1 VQRASQTPV
10 AMASPSSIDGL
21 GVPQEVAATERAV
34 HAGGSPRLILC
45 VPSLPEEV
53 LPGLLADLATVFGR
67 DEVLIASPDLEE
79 PEASSVLPL
88 TVFDGTRVR
97 SDWVL
102 TAGDYAAANELA
114 QRHDAAQVI
123 LLGADV
129 CALPATAIREMAD
142 RIAGGAD
149 LIVPA
154 YSLGAH
160 DGLVT
165 SAFLYPLTRALFAA
179 NIRFPLP
186 MDAAMSRRMVERMA
200 SVAQRQTAS
209 QPDALLW
216 PVAEAAAAAFT
227 VYQVDSDAPT
237 PIPPAAADFNTLFVS
252 VAGGIFADIEAKASF
267 WQRSRGPAVAMREIP
282 PAQRTESGDLAEEVP
297 GMVEAFRLA
306 HRNLQEIWALALPPQ
321 SLLALKKLSIAEPA
335 AFTIAPA
342 LWARLVYDFALAF
355 HLRSL
360 NRGHLLG
367 AFTPVY
373 LAWVASALRT
383 VTDDASAAVHREET
397 AAAFEREKPY
407 LVARWRWPDRFNP

>member
-1 VQRASQTPV
+1 
-10 AMASPSSIDGL
+10 MASPSSIEGF
-21 GVPQEVAATERAV
+21 GTPQEVASSERRVQADSS
-34 HAGGSPRLILC
+34 ARLLLC
-45 VPSLPEEV
+45 LPSLPDDV
-53 LPGLLADLATVFGR
+53 LSGLLADLATVFR
-67 DEVLIASPDLEE
+67 PDEVTVASPDIEE
-79 PEASSVLPL
+79 PESAQALPL

-102 TAGDYAAANELA
+102 TAGDYLAANELA
-114 QRHDAAQVI
+114 QRHDATQVF

-129 CALPATAIREMAD
+129 CALPPKAIREMVD
-142 RIAGGAD
+142 RIAEGSD
-149 LIVPA
+149 LVVPA

-165 SAFLYPLTRALFAA
+165 SALLYPLTRALFAT

-186 MDAAMSRRMVERMA
+186 MDIAMSRRMVERMA
-200 SVAQRQTAS
+200 TVAQRHSAS

-216 PVAEAAAAAFT
+216 PVSEAAAAAFS
-227 VYQVDSDAPT
+227 VRQVDCGAPT
-237 PIPPAAADFNTLFVS
+237 PPAPAATDFNTLFAS
-252 VAGGIFADIEAKASF
+252 VAGGLFADIEAKAPF
-267 WQRSRGPAVAMREIP
+267 WQRSRGPAMAMREVP
-282 PAQRTESGDLAEEVP
+282 PMQQSQGGDLAEEVP
-297 GMVEAFRLA
+297 GMVESFRLA

-355 HLRSL
+355 HLRTL

-373 LAWVASALRT
+373 LAWVASTLRT
-383 VTDDASAAVHREET
+383 VTDDGSAAAYREET
-397 AAAFEREKPY
+397 AVAFEREKPY

>member
-1 VQRASQTPV
+1 
-10 AMASPSSIDGL
+10 MASPSSIEGF
-21 GVPQEVAATERAV
+21 GVPQEAASAERELQPGA
-34 HAGGSPRLILC
+34 SPRLLLC
-45 VPSLPEEV
+45 VPSLPGNV
-53 LPGLLADLATVFGR
+53 LPGLLADLATVFR
-67 DEVLIASPDLEE
+67 KDEVLIASPDLEE
-79 PEASSVLPL
+79 PESTPALPL

-102 TAGDYAAANELA
+102 TAGDYIAANELA
-114 QRHDAAQVI
+114 QRHDAAQVL

-129 CALPATAIREMAD
+129 CALPAVEIRAMAD
-142 RIAGGAD
+142 RVAAGTD

-154 YSLGAH
+154 YSLSAH
-160 DGLVT
+160 DGLVN
-165 SAFLYPLTRALFAA
+165 SALLYPLTRALFAA

-200 SVAQRQTAS
+200 SVAQRQAAS

-216 PVAEAAAAAFT
+216 PVAEAAAAAFS
-227 VYQVDSDAPT
+227 VRQVDCDAPT
-237 PIPPAAADFNTLFVS
+237 PPAPAASDFNTLFVS
-252 VAGGIFADIEAKASF
+252 AAGGIFADIEAKAPF
-267 WQRSRGPAVAMREIP
+267 WQRSRGPAAAMREIP
-282 PAQRTESGDLAEEVP
+282 PAQHTESSDLAEELS

-335 AFTIAPA
+335 AFTIDPA
-342 LWARLVYDFALAF
+342 FWARLVYDFALAF
-355 HLRSL
+355 HLRAL

-373 LAWVASALRT
+373 LAWVASTLRT

-397 AAAFEREKPY
+397 AAAFEREKSY

>member
-1 VQRASQTPV
+1 
-10 AMASPSSIDGL
+10 MASPSSIEGF
-21 GVPQEVAATERAV
+21 GVPQETASAERGV
-34 HAGGSPRLILC
+34 QPGSSPRLLLC
-45 VPSLPEEV
+45 MPSLPEDA
-53 LPGLLADLATVFGR
+53 LSGLLADLATVFR
-67 DEVLIASPDLEE
+67 PDEVTIASPDLEE
-79 PEASSVLPL
+79 PESAQALPL
-88 TVFDGTRVR
+88 TVFDGTRAR

-102 TAGDYAAANELA
+102 TAGDYIAANELA
-114 QRHDAAQVI
+114 LKHDAAQV
-123 LLGADV
+123 LLMGADI
-129 CALPATAIREMAD
+129 CTLPARTIREMAD
-142 RIAGGAD
+142 RITGGAD
-149 LIVPA
+149 LTVPA

-165 SAFLYPLTRALFAA
+165 SALLYPLTRALFAA

-200 SVAQRQTAS
+200 SMAQRNSAAQA
-209 QPDALLW
+209 DALLW
-216 PVAEAAAAAFT
+216 PVAEAAAAAFG
-227 VYQVDSDAPT
+227 VRQVDCSAT
-237 PIPPAAADFNTLFVS
+237 TPPAPAASDFNTLFAN
-252 VAGGIFADIEAKASF
+252 VAGGIFADIEAKAPF
-267 WQRSRGPAVAMREIP
+267 WQRSRGPAAATREIP
-282 PAQRTESGDLAEEVP
+282 PMQQTEGSDLAEELP

-335 AFTIAPA
+335 TFTIAPA

-373 LAWVASALRT
+373 LAWVASTLRT
-383 VTDDASAAVHREET
+383 VTDDASAAAYREET

>member
-1 VQRASQTPV
+1 
-10 AMASPSSIDGL
+10 MASPSSIEGF
-21 GVPQEVAATERAV
+21 GVPQEVASAEPNV
-34 HAGGSPRLILC
+34 QPGGSPRLLLC
-45 VPSLPEEV
+45 VPSLPKDT
-53 LPGLLADLATVFGR
+53 LPGLLADLATVFR
-67 DEVLIASPDLEE
+67 KDEVLIASPDIEE
-79 PEASSVLPL
+79 PEDASALPP
-88 TVFDGTRVR
+88 TIFDGTRVR
-97 SDWVL
+97 SDWAL
-102 TAGDYAAANELA
+102 TAGDYLAANELA
-114 QRHDAAQVI
+114 QRHDAAQVL
-123 LLGADV
+123 LLGSDV
-129 CALPATAIREMAD
+129 CALPVSAIRAMAD
-142 RIAGGAD
+142 QIAAGAD

-160 DGLVT
+160 DGLVA

-200 SVAQRQTAS
+200 SVAQRQAAS
-209 QPDALLW
+209 QSDALLW
-216 PVAEAAAAAFT
+216 PVAEAATAAFN
-227 VYQVDSDAPT
+227 VHQVDSSAPT
-237 PIPPAAADFNTLFVS
+237 PPAPASSDFNTLFMS
-252 VAGGIFADIEAKASF
+252 VAGGIFADIEAKAPF
-267 WQRSRGPAVAMREIP
+267 WQRSRGPAAGMREVP
-282 PAQRTESGDLAEEVP
+282 PAQLTESGDLAEEIP
-297 GMVEAFRLA
+297 GMVESFRLA

-373 LAWVASALRT
+373 LAWVTSTLRT
-383 VTDDASAAVHREET
+383 VTDDASAAAHREET
-397 AAAFEREKPY
+397 AAAFEQEKPY

>member
-1 VQRASQTPV
+1 
-10 AMASPSSIDGL
+10 MASPSSMAGIGT
-21 GVPQEVAATERAV
+21 QHEVAPNEYGARPGE
-34 HAGGSPRLILC
+34 SPRLLLC
-45 VPSLPEEV
+45 VPALPEDR
-53 LPGLLADLATVFGR
+53 LPGLLADLATVFR
-67 DEVLIASPDLEE
+67 KDEVLIASPDLEE
-79 PEASSVLPL
+79 PESQLALPL
-88 TVFDGTRVR
+88 TIFDGTRVR

-102 TAGDYAAANELA
+102 TAGDYLAAYELA
-114 QRHDAAQVI
+114 QRHDAAQVL

-129 CALPATAIREMAD
+129 CSLPPAAIREMAD
-142 RIAGGAD
+142 SVAAGAD

-154 YSLGAH
+154 YCLGAH

-165 SAFLYPLTRALFAA
+165 SALLYPLTRALFAA

-186 MDAAMSRRMVERMA
+186 MDVAMSRRMVERIA
-200 SVAQRQTAS
+200 SVAQRQAAS

-216 PVAEAAAAAFT
+216 PVSEAATAAFST
-227 VYQVDSDAPT
+227 QQVDCDA
-237 PIPPAAADFNTLFVS
+237 PIPPAPAASDFNSLFVN
-252 VAGGIFADIEAKASF
+252 VAGGVFSDIEAKAPF
-267 WQRSRGPAVAMREIP
+267 WQRSRGPAVAAREIP
-282 PAQRTESGDLAEEVP
+282 PAQPTEIGDLAEEIP

-306 HRNLQEIWALALPPQ
+306 HRNLQEIWSLALPPQ

-335 AFTIAPA
+335 AFTIAPQ

-373 LAWVASALRT
+373 LAWVASTLRT
-383 VTDDASAAVHREET
+383 VTDDASAAMHREET

>member
-1 VQRASQTPV
+1 
-10 AMASPSSIDGL
+10 MASPSSIEGL
-21 GVPQEVAATERAV
+21 GVPQEVASAERKV
-34 HAGGSPRLILC
+34 QTGGSPRLLLC
-45 VPSLPEEV
+45 VPSLPEDV
-53 LPGLLADLATVFGR
+53 LPGLLADLATVFRR
-67 DEVLIASPDLEE
+67 DEVLIASPDIEE
-79 PEASSVLPL
+79 PEASPALPL

-102 TAGDYAAANELA
+102 TAGDYQAANELA
-114 QRHDAAQVI
+114 QRHDAAQVL

-129 CALPATAIREMAD
+129 CALPPAAIREMAD
-142 RIAGGAD
+142 RIAAGAD

-186 MDAAMSRRMVERMA
+186 MDAAMSRRMAERMA
-200 SVAQRQTAS
+200 SVAQRQAAS
-209 QPDALLW
+209 QSDALLW
-216 PVAEAAAAAFT
+216 PVSEAASAAFN
-227 VYQVDSDAPT
+227 VRQVDSDAPT
-237 PIPPAAADFNTLFVS
+237 PPAPAASDFNTLFTS
-252 VAGGIFADIEAKASF
+252 VAGGIFADIEAKAPF
-267 WQRSRGPAVAMREIP
+267 WQRSRGPATTMREVP
-282 PAQRTESGDLAEEVP
+282 PAQRNESVDLAEEIP
-297 GMVEAFRLA
+297 SMVDAFRLA
-306 HRNLQEIWALALPPQ
+306 HRNLHEIWALALPPQ

-335 AFTIAPA
+335 AFAIAPA

-355 HLRSL
+355 HLRAL

-373 LAWVASALRT
+373 LAWVASTLRS
-383 VTDDASAAVHREET
+383 VTDDASAATHREET

>member
-1 VQRASQTPV
+1 
-10 AMASPSSIDGL
+10 MASPSSIEGF
-21 GVPQEVAATERAV
+21 GVPQEAVSAERSVQLGA
-34 HAGGSPRLILC
+34 SPRLLLC
-45 VPSLPEEV
+45 VPSLPGDG
-53 LPGLLADLATVFGR
+53 LPVLLADLATVFR
-67 DEVLIASPDLEE
+67 KDEVLVASPDLEE
-79 PEASSVLPL
+79 PKSTAALPL

-97 SDWVL
+97 NDWVL
-102 TAGDYAAANELA
+102 TAGDYIAANELA
-114 QRHDAAQVI
+114 QKHDAAQVL

-129 CALPATAIREMAD
+129 CALPAAAIRAMAD
-142 RIAGGAD
+142 AIAAGAD

-154 YSLGAH
+154 YCLGPH
-160 DGLVT
+160 DGLVA
-165 SAFLYPLTRALFAA
+165 SALLYPLTRSLFAA

-186 MDAAMSRRMVERMA
+186 MDAALSRRMVERMA
-200 SVAQRQTAS
+200 VVAQRQAAS
-209 QPDALLW
+209 QSDALLW
-216 PVAEAAAAAFT
+216 PVAEAATAAFST
-227 VYQVDSDAPT
+227 RQVDCDA
-237 PIPPAAADFNTLFVS
+237 PIPPAPAASDFNTLFVS

-267 WQRSRGPAVAMREIP
+267 WQRSRGPAVATREVP
-282 PAQRTESGDLAEEVP
+282 PTQRTDSSDLAEELP

-335 AFTIAPA
+335 AFTIDPA

-355 HLRSL
+355 HLRAL

-373 LAWVASALRT
+373 LAWVASTLRT
-383 VTDDASAAVHREET
+383 ATDDASAAVHRENT

>member
-1 VQRASQTPV
+1 
-10 AMASPSSIDGL
+10 MASSSSIEGFS
-21 GVPQEVAATERAV
+21 VPQEVVSAERNV
-34 HAGGSPRLILC
+34 QPAGPPRLLLC
-45 VPSLPEEV
+45 VPALSEDR
-53 LPGLLADLATVFGR
+53 LPGLLADLATVFRR

-79 PEASSVLPL
+79 PESAPALPL
-88 TVFDGTRVR
+88 TIFDGTRVR

-102 TAGDYAAANELA
+102 TAGDYLAANELA
-114 QRHDAAQVI
+114 QRHDATQVL

-129 CALPATAIREMAD
+129 CALPAAAIRAMAD
-142 RIAGGAD
+142 RIAEGAD

-186 MDAAMSRRMVERMA
+186 MDAGMSRRMVERMA
-200 SVAQRQTAS
+200 SVAQRQAAS
-209 QPDALLW
+209 QSEVLLW
-216 PVAEAAAAAFT
+216 PVAEAAAAAFSAR
-227 VYQVDSDAPT
+227 QVDCGAPT
-237 PIPPAAADFNTLFVS
+237 PPAPSASDFNTLFVG
-252 VAGGIFADIEAKASF
+252 VAGSIFADIEAKAPF
-267 WQRSRGPAVAMREIP
+267 WQRSRGPAVATREVPPMR
-282 PAQRTESGDLAEEVP
+282 QTESDDLAEEVP

-321 SLLALKKLSIAEPA
+321 SLLALKKLSIAEPQ

-355 HLRSL
+355 HLRTL

-367 AFTPVY
+367 AFTPLY
-373 LAWVASALRT
+373 LAWVAATLRT
-383 VTDDASAAVHREET
+383 VTDDASAATHREET
-397 AAAFEREKPY
+397 ASAFEHEKSY

>member
-1 VQRASQTPV
+1 
-10 AMASPSSIDGL
+10 MASSPSIEGF
-21 GVPQEVAATERAV
+21 GVPQETISVEREV
-34 HAGGSPRLILC
+34 QPSGSPRLLLC
-45 VPSLPEEV
+45 VPSLPEDV
-53 LPGLLADLATVFGR
+53 LRGLLADLATVFRR

-79 PEASSVLPL
+79 PESAPALPL

-102 TAGDYAAANELA
+102 TASDYLAANELA
-114 QRHDAAQVI
+114 QRHDAAQVL

-142 RIAGGAD
+142 KIAAGTD

-154 YSLGAH
+154 YALGAH

-165 SAFLYPLTRALFAA
+165 SALLYPLTRALFAA

-186 MDAAMSRRMVERMA
+186 MDTAMSRRMAERMA
-200 SVAQRQTAS
+200 SVAQRQAS
-209 QPDALLW
+209 LQPDVLLW
-216 PVAEAAAAAFT
+216 PVSEAAAAAFD
-227 VYQVDSDAPT
+227 VRQVDCNAPT
-237 PIPPAAADFNTLFVS
+237 PPAPAAADFNTLFAS
-252 VAGGIFADIEAKASF
+252 VAGGIFSDIEAKAPF
-267 WQRSRGPAVAMREIP
+267 WQRSRGPAVAMREVP
-282 PAQRTESGDLAEEVP
+282 PEQRTESGDLAEEIP

-321 SLLALKKLSIAEPA
+321 SLLALKKLSIAEPET
-335 AFTIAPA
+335 FTIGPA

-355 HLRSL
+355 HLRAL

-367 AFTPVY
+367 AFTPLY
-373 LAWVASALRT
+373 LAWVASTLRT
-383 VTDDASAAVHREET
+383 VTDDTSAATHREET
-397 AAAFEREKPY
+397 ATAFEREKPY

>member
-1 VQRASQTPV
+1 
-10 AMASPSSIDGL
+10 MASPSSIEGL
-21 GVPQEVAATERAV
+21 GAPQEVASAERA
-34 HAGGSPRLILC
+34 AQPGGSPRLLLC
-45 VPSLPEEV
+45 VPSLPEDR
-53 LPGLLADLATVFGR
+53 LPGLLADLATVFRR
-67 DEVLIASPDLEE
+67 DEVLIASPDIEE
-79 PEASSVLPL
+79 PETAPALPL
-88 TVFDGTRVR
+88 TIFDGARVR

-102 TAGDYAAANELA
+102 TAGDYLAANELA
-114 QRHDAAQVI
+114 QRHDAAQVL

-129 CALPATAIREMAD
+129 CALPAAAIRAMAD
-142 RIAGGAD
+142 RMAAGAD

-165 SAFLYPLTRALFAA
+165 SALLYPLTRALFAA

-186 MDAAMSRRMVERMA
+186 MDAGMSRRMVERMA
-200 SVAQRQTAS
+200 SVAQRQALS
-209 QPDALLW
+209 QTDALLW
-216 PVAEAAAAAFT
+216 PVAEASAAAFN
-227 VYQVDSDAPT
+227 VRQIDCDAPT
-237 PIPPAAADFNTLFVS
+237 PPAPAAADFNTLFVG
-252 VAGGIFADIEAKASF
+252 VAGGIFADIEAKAPF
-267 WQRSRGPAVAMREIP
+267 WQRSRGPAVAMREVP
-282 PAQRTESGDLAEEVP
+282 PMQRTESGDLAEEVP

-360 NRGHLLG
+360 NRSHLLG
-367 AFTPVY
+367 AFTPLY
-373 LAWVASALRT
+373 LAWVAATLRT
-383 VTDDASAAVHREET
+383 VTDDASAAAHREET
-397 AAAFEREKPY
+397 AAAFEHEKSY